1 MHVVEIN
8 NLCKSFRVAKNEH
21 FWNFFNREYEDTL
34 VLDKINLKANKG
46 ECIGFLGRNGSGKS
60 TLLKIVS
67 GVMEPS
73 EGEVILRGS
82 ILPMLEIGTGFNPEL
97 DAIQNIKLYSALL
110 GLNASL
116 SDEQIDEILDF
127 AEVASS
133 KYKPLKFFS
142 SGMYMRLAFSVASFQ
157 IPEVIILDEVLA
169 VGDPSFQKK
178 CLKRMTEM
186 KINSTLLFVSH
197 NMLQISQICDKCV
210 ILENGKVDSYF
221 EDVFEGINYYEEK
234 ILKIQPANY
243 KPNFKK

>member
-1 MHVVEIN
+1 
-8 NLCKSFRVAKNEH
+8 
-21 FWNFFNREYEDTL
+21 
-34 VLDKINLKANKG
+34 
-46 ECIGFLGRNGSGKS
+46 
-60 TLLKIVS
+60 
-67 GVMEPS
+67 
-73 EGEVILRGS
+73 
-82 ILPMLEIGTGFNPEL
+82 MLEIGTGFNPEL

-110 GLNASL
+110 GLNTSL
-116 SDEQIDEILDF
+116 SEEQIDEIIDF
-127 AEVASS
+127 AEVANS

-178 CLKRMTEM
+178 CLERMTVM
-186 KINSTLLFVSH
+186 KTNSTLLFVSH

-234 ILKIQPANY
+234 ILKIQPTNY
-243 KPNFKK
+243 RKNFEK